1 MDTEISFTAYYVVTT
16 VAVFMEV
23 IRLRRFNMDSVL
35 GAVSIYLLIGVTFG
49 SLFDLLETIEP
60 GSFRLNAI
68 AAGAATLGF
77 RRLLFFSFMTLTSV
91 GYGDITPV
99 TDHAQSLS
107 ILESVAEVLYVAILV
122 AGVVNAYRTD
132 SSDPENERG
141 KS

>member
-1 MDTEISFTAYYVVTT
+1 
-16 VAVFMEV
+16 
-23 IRLRRFNMDSVL
+23 
-35 GAVSIYLLIGVTFG
+35 
-49 SLFDLLETIEP
+49 
-60 GSFRLNAI
+60 LNAI
-68 AAGAATLGF
+68 AAGEATLGF